1 MTVRVLLSMAAAL
14 LINLNVA
21 IAPGAAA
28 ESAGKPMVIAHRGG
42 KMWAPENTMAA
53 FKNSLAANVDAIE
66 LDVHRCKSGELVVIH
81 DETIDRTTDG
91 KGFVK
96 DLTLEQLR
104 SHSAGLWY
112 DKKFKD
118 EKIPLLK
125 EVLALIDGKAHLFIE
140 VKNAP
145 VKYENLEDD
154 IIALL
159 STYKHKDA
167 VTVISFDHEF
177 LKRFHEKAPE
187 YKIAFLD
194 VAIVS
199 DIGSYARSLGAS
211 GWNPGFGEIRK
222 DAVDRAHKE
231 GLSVNPWTVNGE
243 SSWRDALAMGVD
255 GIITDDPEG
264 LIRFIGISVED
275 K

>member
-1 MTVRVLLSMAAAL
+1 MTVRILLYLGAVILLNLTTLATMAAD
-14 LINLNVA
+14 
-21 IAPGAAA
+21 
-28 ESAGKPMVIAHRGG
+28 SAGKPMVIAHRGG

-53 FKNSLAANVDAIE
+53 FKKSLTAEVDAIE

-91 KGFVK
+91 KGLIK
-96 DLTLEQLR
+96 DLTFDQLR

-112 DKKFKD
+112 GKKFKD

-145 VKYENLEDD
+145 VKYDNLEDD
-154 IIALL
+154 LIALL

-177 LKRFHEKAPE
+177 LKRFHEKAPD

-243 SSWRDALAMGVD
+243 SSWKDALAMGVD

-264 LIRFIGISVED
+264 LIRYIGRR
-275 K
+275 